1 MIKLTNILNEI
12 TVNAPKE
19 PEYKKI
25 IRDYIR
31 NGSRG
36 NLDLSHIN
44 EKVKLPDNFT
54 VRGDLDLYNTQITSF
69 PNNLRVGGYL
79 DLYNTQ
85 ITSLPDNL
93 KVRGYLNLH
102 NTPITSL
109 PNNLRVGGDLY
120 LYYTPITSLPNNLRV
135 GGDLDLDKTP
145 LSQNHTKKEI
155 RQMIED
161 RGGFIEGHI
170 YI

>member
-1 MIKLTNILNEI
+1 MIKLLNILNEI

-31 NGSRG
+31 NGSIG
-36 NLDLSHIN
+36 NLDLSNLN
-44 EKVKLPDNFT
+44 EKVKLPDN
-54 VRGDLDLYNTQITSF
+54 LQ
-69 PNNLRVGGYL
+69 VGGNL

-93 KVRGYLNLH
+93 KVGGYLDLS
-102 NTPITSL
+102 NTQITSL
-109 PNNLRVGGDLY
+109 PDNLKVGGGLY
-120 LYYTPITSLPNNLRV
+120 LSNTRITSLPDNLQV
-135 GGDLDLDKTP
+135 GGGLYLSNTP
-145 LSQNHTKKEI
+145 ISQNHTKEEI
-155 RQMIED
+155 IKMIKD
-161 RGGFIEGHI
+161 KGGFIEGHI

>member
-36 NLDLSHIN
+36 NLDLSNIN
-44 EKVKLPDNFT
+44 EKVKLPNNLK
-54 VRGDLDLYNTQITSF
+54 VGGSLYLYNT
-69 PNNLRVGGYL
+69 P
-79 DLYNTQ
+79 

-93 KVRGYLNLH
+93 QVGGVLYLS

-109 PNNLRVGGDLY
+109 PDNLRVGRSLY
-120 LYYTPITSLPNNLRV
+120 LSN
-135 GGDLDLDKTP
+135 TP
-145 LSQNHTKKEI
+145 LSQNHTKEEI

-161 RGGFIEGHI
+161 KGGFIKDDI